1 MQHYFELRT
10 HTLGQRSGE
19 HAPKFPVK
27 WLCLSGLHMI
37 LLTACPILMNELE
50 RDKVW
55 GRMMLVA
62 TKRVSLALCHNM
74 SYGSRGSREPGFF
87 HALLASPS
95 GI

>member
-1 MQHYFELRT
+1 
-10 HTLGQRSGE
+10 
-19 HAPKFPVK
+19 
-27 WLCLSGLHMI
+27 MI

-55 GRMMLVA
+55 ARMMLVA

-74 SYGSRGSREPGFF
+74 SHGSRGSQEPGFF

-95 GI
+95 GISTGKCERPFSIEPQSLHICLRR